1 MSACCSCTWCGRCA
15 KSDRWIPVF
24 VNWCRPGSWGRR
36 SLQYTG
42 EKTKKKLLFFFFL
55 MTQIPFAVETVTQS
69 LYLGAGWA
77 HDRFVELSIYK
88 HLQSLIK
95 KKNVFCKE
103 KKQHFFK
110 SRFEKFFLCVP
121 LTLYPYTKVPLL
133 QPSSSSGGLSQPIM
147 RLLWPTLLMTSTDCT
162 SAGASA
168 GDGEHKLEM
177 WTLLTFYF
185 IF

>member
-55 MTQIPFAVETVTQS
+55 MTQFPFAVETVTQS

-95 KKNVFCKE
+95 KNNVFCKE

-110 SRFEKFFLCVP
+110 SRFEKFFLCVFLSP
-121 LTLYPYTKVPLL
+121 CIRTQRCRYCSPARPVVASPSQSWGCSD
-133 QPSSSSGGLSQPIM
+133 QP
-147 RLLWPTLLMTSTDCT
+147 C
-162 SAGASA
+162 
-168 GDGEHKLEM
+168 
-177 WTLLTFYF
+177 
-185 IF
+185 